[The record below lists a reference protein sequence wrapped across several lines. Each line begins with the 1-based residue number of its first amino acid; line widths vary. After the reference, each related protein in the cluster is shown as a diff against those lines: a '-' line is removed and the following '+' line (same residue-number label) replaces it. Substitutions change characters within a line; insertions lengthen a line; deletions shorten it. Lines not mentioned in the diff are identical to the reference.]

1 MTTPDDIPQL
11 WETLTNQLVFLEK
24 RYVFRH
30 GELDL
35 HPSELHLL
43 LAIKDEPEANATKL
57 AGRLGVTKG
66 AVSQLLKKLEAK
78 GVIEKTSDPAQ
89 KNEITSTFTRLG
101 KAASIAGLR
110 PISRRY
116 RPPKR
121 KPSAAFSRK
130 CRPICPLPI
139 KHCNAAPKSSFA
151 FCV

>member
-101 KAASIAGLR
+101 KAAITAFLK
-110 PISRRY
+110 SRESQHRRFAAY
-116 RPPKR
+116 LAALSPAEKKAIRGFLAEMPAYL
-121 KPSAAFSRK
+121 PSAD
-130 CRPICPLPI
+130 
-139 KHCNAAPKSSFA
+139 
-151 FCV
+151 